1 MNNSNNI
8 LNELKELSPLIA
20 GMEKVNVFTVPE
32 GYFEMLGECIL
43 MNVKEEAGGFLSTI
57 ANQSFRQVPQGYFE
71 SLADN
76 ILNKVKAQDDA
87 DKELKELLPTLHN
100 ITNKNVFTVPPE
112 YFESLAGNILN
123 NITDKDDAAT
133 ELKEL
138 SPMLYSIQNKNVF
151 TVPQAYFESL
161 SAAILDKT
169 KPQQAKV
176 VTMVSRRTT
185 TILKYAVAAVFT
197 GIIALGVFKFTS
209 IGNKAEAPINYSN
222 IMKTNVDAELAKISD
237 AEILNFLTKEGV
249 DVEAA
254 VAVAQMQ
261 DKFDAEEI
269 NSNDK
274 KVESNEI
281 DELLNQLDDKQ
292 MN

>member
-8 LNELKELSPLIA
+8 LNELKELSPLLAVI
-20 GMEKVNVFTVPE
+20 EKINVFTVPE
-32 GYFEMLGECIL
+32 GYFEMLEEQIL
-43 MNVKEEAGGFLSTI
+43 MNVKEETGGFLSTI

-76 ILNKVKAQDDA
+76 ILNKIKAQDDA
-87 DKELKELLPTLHN
+87 VTELKVLSPMLHS
-100 ITNKNVFTVPPE
+100 ITNKNVFTVPQG
-112 YFESLAGNILN
+112 YFESLAGNVLN
-123 NITDKDDAAT
+123 KITEQDNAAT

-138 SPMLYSIQNKNVF
+138 SPILYSIQNENVF
-151 TVPQAYFESL
+151 TVPQGYFQSL
-161 SAAILDKT
+161 SATILGKT

-176 VTMVSRRTT
+176 IAMSSRRTT

-197 GIIALGVFKFTS
+197 GLMALGVFKFAG
-209 IGNKAEAPINYSN
+209 IEDKLEAPINYSN
-222 IMKTNVDAELAKISD
+222 VMKTNVDAELAKISD
-237 AEILNFLTKEGV
+237 AEILSFLNKEGV

-261 DKFDAEEI
+261 DKFDAEAI

-274 KVESNEI
+274 KAESNEI